1 MFFKQVQAHIIF
13 KDKLQKLHK
22 RLCKKSISKPAKKNA
37 MQIQSTENLLNAY
50 ELVLIKKK
58 DIYKL
63 CAQKGFEF

>member
-1 MFFKQVQAHIIF
+1 
-13 KDKLQKLHK
+13 
-22 RLCKKSISKPAKKNA
+22 

>member
-1 MFFKQVQAHIIF
+1 
-13 KDKLQKLHK
+13 
-22 RLCKKSISKPAKKNA
+22 

-58 DIYKL
+58 DIYKF